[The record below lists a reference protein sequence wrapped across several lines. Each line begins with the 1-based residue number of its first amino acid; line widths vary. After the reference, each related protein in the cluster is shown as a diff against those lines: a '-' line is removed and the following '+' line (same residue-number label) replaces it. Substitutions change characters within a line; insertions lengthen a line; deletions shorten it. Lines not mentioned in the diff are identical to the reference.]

1 MRWANF
7 IIIIV
12 IIIIVIIITV
22 NGLIIDSFSCRGAH
36 WVISEA
42 ECIIRSW
49 CTNEMESYKLESEA
63 KHLITFSGPSA
74 VMVHLY
80 SSLHIICKFYNLN
93 PRRHSLAGLGL
104 VRRRSRES
112 QGSMVRCGQVGDYN
126 VTIISSSGNCHHTWQ
141 IRDPGVKLH
150 FSTVPN
156 SFMTVLQVV
165 ITKKNENWQL
175 K

>member
-1 MRWANF
+1 MRWVNF

-93 PRRHSLAGLGL
+93 PRRHSLAGPGL

-112 QGSMVRCGQVGDYN
+112 QGSMSGVARLG
-126 VTIISSSGNCHHTWQ
+126 IITLLSSHHRET
-141 IRDPGVKLH
+141 
-150 FSTVPN
+150 
-156 SFMTVLQVV
+156 V
-165 ITKKNENWQL
+165 ITLGKYGILESNCIFRQFQILSWLSCKL
-175 K
+175 